1 MRSGQDPADRVESA
15 ATLPRLPMQTTA
27 RSHCISF
34 RGGKFAN
41 WMSRVTGYDGV
52 VWNIPGHHRSG
63 TDNGALTN
71 RYALKD
77 DGIKANPDL
86 VLYLDG
92 STVHAVPLFGAPR
105 PIAYIIFTLRPVQA
119 VRVMINDGN
128 CPRS

>member
-1 MRSGQDPADRVESA
+1 MKKI
-15 ATLPRLPMQTTA
+15 A
-27 RSHCISF
+27 RSHLVSF
-34 RGGKFAN
+34 RQCKFAY
-41 WMSRVTGYDGV
+41 WVSRVAAYDGV
-52 VWNIPGHHRSG
+52 GRNIPGYHRAG
-63 TDNGALTN
+63 ADNGALTN

-119 VRVMINDGN
+119 VRVMIDDRNS
-128 CPRS
+128 PRYDDIAANVDLAVAH